1 MTSRTL
7 MPNFVSESPRVN
19 ADCLEQGSTQS
30 VQVSAPDSAN
40 LIKLNKLPYQANH
53 KAELIHLQ
61 EDIDALLQQLQTL
74 KQQRLASVPSSL
86 DTSADLPVLV

>member
-1 MTSRTL
+1 

-19 ADCLEQGSTQS
+19 AGCLEQGSTRS
-30 VQVSAPDSAN
+30 VQVSAPAN
-40 LIKLNKLPYQANH
+40 LAKLNKLPYQANH

-74 KQQRLASVPSSL
+74 KQQRLASVPSSS
-86 DTSADLPVLV
+86 DASADLPVLV